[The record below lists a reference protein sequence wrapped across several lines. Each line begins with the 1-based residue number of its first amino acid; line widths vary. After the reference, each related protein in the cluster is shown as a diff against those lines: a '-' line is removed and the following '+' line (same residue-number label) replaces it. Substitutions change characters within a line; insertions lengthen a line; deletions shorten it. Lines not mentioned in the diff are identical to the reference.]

1 MICIIGCYIQQ
12 HLLQRGKLT
21 MSYSEYF
28 ECGVVSYCRKVFGK
42 EYANMWIDVIKADDT
57 YFDNV
62 WNFLSTLR

>member
-1 MICIIGCYIQQ
+1 
-12 HLLQRGKLT
+12 